1 MTPLRNS
8 DSDLL
13 RKYRQDRLTPD
24 ELTDLR
30 EKSAATA
37 DDQLLDWL
45 GSDAD
50 ERPAGLADAERRF
63 ERMKTLITSSIDTT
77 DTAQHSRH
85 HILPRVKKAAV
96 AAAVAIPILFI
107 GAIYAG
113 LVKVPSHTPVTY
125 TEITTTGRENT
136 TLTLPDGSTVIA
148 RGDSRLRY
156 ASDFGDKNRDID
168 FSGEGHFDIAKD
180 TSRPFVINMADME
193 VTVTGTE
200 FSINDRRQ
208 ADNISLALTSGSV
221 ALTSTLTGE
230 HITLDA
236 GYMARLN
243 KLDGHISVDSIPSN
257 LRADWRKSEVAYD
270 NVTPE
275 QLVTSIEEYYDIT
288 LGKQI
293 TDRINT
299 NFTGTLPYD
308 DLPTVLKV
316 LNRVYGVQ
324 VPYMSRNS
332 DAD

>member
-1 MTPLRNS
+1 MTPLHDN

-13 RKYRQDRLTPD
+13 RKYRRDLLTPD

-30 EKSAATA
+30 EKSAATS
-37 DDQLLDWL
+37 DDELLEWL

-50 ERPAGLADAERRF
+50 DRDTAMTDAEKRF
-63 ERMKTLITSSIDTT
+63 ERMKARITSATGTGDA
-77 DTAQHSRH
+77 DSRRP
-85 HILPRVKKAAV
+85 HIMPRILKVAV

-113 LVKVPSHTPVTY
+113 LVTVPSHASVTY
-125 TEITTTGRENT
+125 TEIATSGRENT

-148 RGDSRLRY
+148 RGDSHLRY

-180 TSRPFVINMADME
+180 TSRPFVINMTDME

-200 FSINDRRQ
+200 FSINDRPQ
-208 ADNISLALTSGSV
+208 ADNISLSLTSGSV

-243 KLDGHISVDSIPSN
+243 RLDGHISVDSIPAN
-257 LRADWRKSEVAYD
+257 LRADWSKSEVAYD
-270 NVTPE
+270 NVTPD
-275 QLVTSIEEYYDIT
+275 QLVASIEEYYDIT

-316 LNRVYGVQ
+316 LNRVYGIQ
-324 VPYMSRNS
+324 MPYMSRDS
-332 DAD
+332 SAD

>member
-1 MTPLRNS
+1 MTPLHDN

-13 RKYRQDRLTPD
+13 RKYRRDLLTPD

-30 EKSAATA
+30 EKSAATS
-37 DDQLLDWL
+37 DDELLEWL

-50 ERPAGLADAERRF
+50 DRDTAMTDAEKRF
-63 ERMKTLITSSIDTT
+63 ERMKARITSAIGTGDA
-77 DTAQHSRH
+77 DSRRP
-85 HILPRVKKAAV
+85 HIMPLILKVAV
-96 AAAVAIPILFI
+96 AAAIAIPILFI

-113 LVKVPSHTPVTY
+113 LVTVPSHASVTY
-125 TEITTTGRENT
+125 TEIATSGRENT

-148 RGDSRLRY
+148 RGDSHLRY

-168 FSGEGHFDIAKD
+168 FSGEGHFDIVKD
-180 TSRPFVINMADME
+180 TSRPFVINMTDME

-200 FSINDRRQ
+200 FSINDRPQ
-208 ADNISLALTSGSV
+208 ADNISLSLTSGSV

-243 KLDGHISVDSIPSN
+243 RLDGHISVDSIPAN
-257 LRADWRKSEVAYD
+257 LRADWSKSEVVYD
-270 NVTPE
+270 NVTPD
-275 QLVTSIEEYYDIT
+275 QLVASIEEYYDIT

-316 LNRVYGVQ
+316 LNRVYGIQ
-324 VPYMSRNS
+324 MPYMSRDS
-332 DAD
+332 SAD